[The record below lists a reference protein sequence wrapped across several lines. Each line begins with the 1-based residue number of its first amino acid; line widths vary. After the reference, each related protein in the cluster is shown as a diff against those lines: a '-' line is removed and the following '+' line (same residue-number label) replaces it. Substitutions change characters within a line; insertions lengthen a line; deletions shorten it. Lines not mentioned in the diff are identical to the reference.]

1 MKEKYLKIK
10 KNIQKKIKF
19 LQDKLENNFVEKDH
33 DENIL
38 KQDLIWAKSLTWLL
52 IGTTLSFIGW
62 LSIAKTDEI
71 LVAQGKLEPIGKVK
85 EIQIPV
91 GGVTRELLVE
101 GGDHVKKGQ
110 ILIKLDAEISK
121 QNLLSIMEQLEQ
133 KYIQLQLKRDE
144 IKMEK
149 SLNQEQV
156 KGSQISLELENQ
168 LLAKYKMLYEN
179 GAFPEVEYL
188 QQKNKV
194 DQLKISIDT
203 KILEGKKIESSLN
216 QQLKEIESSISSL
229 MSQKTAADVNL
240 DYQSIKS
247 PVDGIVFDLKPTNVG
262 FVAQTSQPVMKI
274 VPLKNLEANVLV
286 PSDKIGFVRKDMQA
300 DISIDSFPASDFGVL
315 EGSIS
320 FIGSDA
326 LPPNQA
332 EQISTYS
339 FPVTIDLSDQYLNLK
354 SGKNLPL
361 QTGMSLTANIKLRKV
376 SYLRLLLSNF
386 KSKAD
391 SLKEI

>member
-1 MKEKYLKIK
+1 MKDKFLKIK
-10 KNIQKKIKF
+10 KIIKG
-19 LQDKLENNFVEKDH
+19 LQNKLEKNVVEKDH

-38 KQDLIWAKSLTWLL
+38 KQDLIWAKSLTWVL

-71 LVAQGKLEPIGKVK
+71 LVVQGKLEPIGKVK

-91 GGVTRELLVE
+91 GGVARELLVE
-101 GGDHVKKGQ
+101 GGDLVKKGQ
-110 ILIKLDAEISK
+110 VLIKLDAEISK
-121 QNLLSIMEQLEQ
+121 QNLLSIIEKLEQ
-133 KYIQLQLKRDE
+133 KNIQLQLKKEEIIMEKALNEEE
-144 IKMEK
+144 IKGSGITLDLETDL
-149 SLNQEQV
+149 LN
-156 KGSQISLELENQ
+156 
-168 LLAKYKMLYEN
+168 KYEILFKN
-179 GAFPEVEYL
+179 GAFPEIEYL
-188 QQKNKV
+188 KQKNIV
-194 DQLKISIDT
+194 DQLKISIDK

-216 QQLKEIESSISSL
+216 QQLKEIESNISSL
-229 MSQKTAADVNL
+229 MSEKTAADVNL
-240 DYQSIKS
+240 KYQSIQS

-274 VPLKNLEANVLV
+274 VPLRNLEANVLV
-286 PSDKIGFVRKDMQA
+286 PSGKIGFVRKDMKA

-315 EGSIS
+315 EGSVS

-339 FPVTIDLSDQYLNLK
+339 FPVTIDLSDQYLNLR